1 MTNYMGNHD
10 DLTPN
15 DSDHENWNRNDST
28 PAETGVATPDHAAN
42 VEPEAPA
49 STTVALGKGLDVGT
63 ANLVSAVQNDSG
75 GITIKMERNAFIDIQ
90 QDVHSKNLLTKLKVP
105 YVIHNNI
112 MIVLGDEAFQL
123 ANIFNRTTRRP
134 MKDGMIS
141 PAEVDAMTMIRL
153 IIEKVLGEPQGDG
166 EVCYFSVPGEPI
178 DSTANVIYHQGVFE
192 ALLGKLG
199 YQPRAMNEGHA
210 VVFAELADHD
220 FSGIGISCGG
230 GMFNVCVAFKSI
242 PALTFSTS
250 RGGDWIDK
258 NVAAVLGIPVSKA
271 TFIKE
276 QSMDLMNP
284 RNREEEAVSIYYRN
298 LINYTLTNIKTRFL
312 GSSGMPEFPEPVDI
326 VCAGGTSMPNNFI
339 DVFKDEFKKLDFP
352 IKIKEIRR
360 AEDPLTSVAKG
371 CLVAAAISE

>member
-1 MTNYMGNHD
+1 MTDRMGNHEKESQSSQ
-10 DLTPN
+10 
-15 DSDHENWNRNDST
+15 DSS
-28 PAETGVATPDHAAN
+28 VA
-42 VEPEAPA
+42 APA
-49 STTVALGKGLDVGT
+49 ADTASKTEESSSRILTYGKGLDVGT
-63 ANLVSAVQNDSG
+63 ANLVSAVQNDTG

-105 YVIHNNI
+105 YVVHDNT

-123 ANIFNRTTRRP
+123 ANVFNRTTRRP

-141 PAEVDAMTMIRL
+141 PAEVNAMTMVHL
-153 IIEKVLGEPQGDG
+153 IIQKILDKPQCEN
-166 EVCYFSVPGEPI
+166 EVCYFSIPGEPI
-178 DSTANVIYHQGVFE
+178 DSTANIIYHQGVFE
-192 ALLGKLG
+192 GLLSKLG
-199 YQPRAMNEGHA
+199 YTPQAMNEAHA
-210 VVFAELADHD
+210 VVFSELADQD

-230 GMFNVCVAFKSI
+230 GMFNICVAFKSI

-271 TFIKE
+271 TYIKE
-276 QSMDLMNP
+276 QPFDMMKPSG
-284 RNREEEAVSIYYRN
+284 REQEAVCIYYRN

-326 VCAGGTSMPNNFI
+326 VCAGGTSLPEGFI

-352 IKIKEIRR
+352 IKIREIRR
-360 AEDPLTSVAKG
+360 AQDPLTSVAKG
-371 CLVAAAISE
+371 CLVAAALSE

>member
-1 MTNYMGNHD
+1 MTNQGDQEERTPMG
-10 DLTPN
+10 
-15 DSDHENWNRNDST
+15 SDAS
-28 PAETGVATPDHAAN
+28 PETSVA
-42 VEPEAPA
+42 APA
-49 STTVALGKGLDVGT
+49 ADVSSGTDQSSSRKVSLGKGLDVGT
-63 ANLVSAVQNDSG
+63 ANLVSAVQNESG

-105 YVIHNNI
+105 YVIHSNT

-141 PAEVDAMTMIRL
+141 PNEIDAMTMVRL
-153 IIEKVLGEPQGDG
+153 IIEKVLGEPQGEG

-178 DSTANVIYHQGVFE
+178 DSNANVIYHQGVFE
-192 ALLGKLG
+192 GLLSKLG
-199 YQPRAMNEGHA
+199 YVPRAMNEAHA
-210 VVFAELADHD
+210 LVFSELADQD

-276 QSMDLMNP
+276 QSIDLNSP
-284 RNREEEAVSIYYRN
+284 TNREEEAVVIYYRN

-312 GSSGMPEFPEPVDI
+312 GSHGMPEFPDPVDI
-326 VCAGGTSMPNNFI
+326 VCAGGTSLPQGFI
-339 DVFKDEFKKLDFP
+339 EVFKDEFRKLDFP
-352 IKIKEIRR
+352 IKIKDIRR

-371 CLVAAAISE
+371 CLVAAAIAE